1 MAEQTEKDIDA
12 TRLEYVPVAV
22 RTQILFFCVSD
33 LSNVDPM
40 YQYSLEWFLG
50 IFLAG
55 IANSERAG
63 RATVGTAGNIH
74 GRRAFNG
81 AEISC
86 CLRSLFFF
94 FICPRVRVLE
104 TVEMRIENINEYFT
118 FSLYSNVC
126 RSLFEK
132 HKLMFAF
139 LLCTRIM
146 MNDNKINMVSIQG
159 CFHKRNTQRTMGK
172 FILTK

>member
-1 MAEQTEKDIDA
+1 MIVAEQTEKDIDA

-40 YQYSLEWFLG
+40 YQYSLEWFLS

-63 RATVGTAGNIH
+63 RATVRTAGNIH

-81 AEISC
+81 TEISC
-86 CLRSLFFF
+86 YLHSLFF
-94 FICPRVRVLE
+94 FICPHVRILE
-104 TVEMRIENINEYFT
+104 TLEMRIENINEYFT

-146 MNDNKINMVSIQG
+146 MNDNKINMVSIRG
-159 CFHKRNTQRTMGK
+159 V
-172 FILTK
+172 FIKEICRGRWENSI

>member
-1 MAEQTEKDIDA
+1 MIVAEQTEKDIDA

-22 RTQILFFCVSD
+22 RTQLLFFCVSD

-63 RATVGTAGNIH
+63 RATVRTARTFAGDEH
-74 GRRAFNG
+74 LTVLKSAAASTHFV
-81 AEISC
+81 
-86 CLRSLFFF
+86 
-94 FICPRVRVLE
+94 FICPHVCVVE

-146 MNDNKINMVSIQG
+146 MNDNKINMVSVG
-159 CFHKRNTQRTMGK
+159 GV
-172 FILTK
+172 FIREARRGRWEHSI